1 MTNKWLEYEK
11 EKKKLP
17 KNLSPEEY
25 SEAIKKICK
34 KLKI

>member
-1 MTNKWLEYEK
+1 MNKWLEYEK
-11 EKKKLP
+11 EKKNLP
-17 KNLSPEEY
+17 HNLTPEEY